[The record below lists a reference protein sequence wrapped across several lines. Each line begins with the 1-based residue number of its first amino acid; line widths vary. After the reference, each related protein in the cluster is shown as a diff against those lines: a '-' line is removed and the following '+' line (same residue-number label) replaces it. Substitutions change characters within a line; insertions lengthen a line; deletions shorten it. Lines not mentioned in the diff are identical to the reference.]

1 MERLSTLHIAKERH
15 KFSAAHFTIFTAT
28 ERERLHGHNYAV
40 SARIVAAMGDNG
52 FAADYN
58 VYKDRLQQLCDALDE
73 YLLLPAR
80 SPHLQIV
87 EDGINYRVQY
97 DQDVMQFLR
106 KDTIILPVCNVTIE
120 ELAFYLLDQL
130 RAACGDEDVRELELA
145 VSSGAGQSASALW
158 QRAG

>member
-15 KFSAAHFTIFTAT
+15 KFSAAHFTIFTGT

-73 YLLLPAR
+73 YLLLPAH
-80 SPHLQIV
+80 SPHLRIE
-87 EDGINYRVQY
+87 EDGLNYRVLY
-97 DQDVMQFLR
+97 DQDVMLFLR
-106 KDTIILPVCNVTIE
+106 KDTLILPICNVTIE

-130 RAACGDEDVRELELA
+130 KTQCAADDVRELELS
-145 VSSGAGQSASALW
+145 VSSGSGQSASALW
-158 QRAG
+158 TIR